1 MKIINVASSD
11 NFEDI
16 LEAIRGSEAAG
27 VILVVPRSN
36 RVFKS
41 RTGLKK
47 LKDNFEKLGKDV
59 SILSSGSEI
68 LENARSAGFKVKTE
82 KEELS
87 GVAKNRTKRDDDIV
101 SLYSEEPQKI
111 PAKPVRGRGTLR
123 ALAASNGA
131 KPFKKSSNPIKTK
144 VQNKKL
150 VLVFLSAALISFAF
164 IVFTSVSQAR
174 IRIIP
179 GKKDFSINIPV
190 VVSTKITQADEVYGM
205 VPGELIQLEE
215 VVSKTF
221 AASGDKEI
229 FQKAKGKIM
238 VYNNFSAA
246 PQILVATTRFQ
257 TPEGLVFR
265 IPRAITIP
273 GMTKVNNVIRPGEI
287 EVEAVADRAG
297 QQYNI
302 EPSDFKIPGF
312 VGSPKYQGFYAKS
325 FSDFSGGFTGRSNF
339 ATKEDLEK
347 AEGSIRQEAI
357 DKIKSELAAL
367 SDFKILEEALE
378 IETEKMPD
386 SGKVGDLGPEFKVSL
401 KVKALT
407 LAFKK
412 SDIADLV
419 SQYVSNSQNTKVVR
433 SQLAINYS
441 EPKLDRKKME
451 LSLKLAVR
459 GKTAENIDKEKI
471 IAEILGKKGPEIK
484 RYLASLK
491 EVESAQ
497 VFLSPFWVRSV
508 PKEKDRVRMEII
520 AE

>member
-1 MKIINVASSD
+1 MRIINVASSD
-11 NFEDI
+11 NFDDI
-16 LEAIRGSEAAG
+16 LEAVRGSEAAG

-41 RTGLKK
+41 SAGLKK
-47 LKDNFEKLGKDV
+47 LKDNFEKLGKEV

-68 LENARSAGFKVKTE
+68 LENAKSAGFNVRTE
-82 KEELS
+82 KEESS
-87 GVAKNRTKRDDDIV
+87 GVAKNRAKRDDDIV

-111 PAKPVRGRGTLR
+111 PANPV
-123 ALAASNGA
+123 
-131 KPFKKSSNPIKTK
+131 KKSSSPIKNK
-144 VQNKKL
+144 IQNKKL
-150 VLVFLSAALISFAF
+150 VLVFLSATLISFAF
-164 IVFTSVSQAR
+164 IVFISASQAR

-190 VVSTKITQADEVYGM
+190 VVSTRITQTDEVYGM
-205 VPGELIQLEE
+205 VPGKLVQLEE
-215 VVSKTF
+215 VVSRAF

-229 FQKAKGKIM
+229 FQKAKGKIT
-238 VYNNFSAA
+238 VYNNFSATF
-246 PQILVATTRFQ
+246 QTLVATTRFQ
-257 TPEGLVFR
+257 TSEGLVFR

-273 GMTKVNNVIRPGEI
+273 GMTKVNNVIKPGEI

-297 QQYNI
+297 EEYNI

-312 VGSPKYQGFYAKS
+312 LGTSKYQGFYAKS
-325 FSDFSGGFTGRSNF
+325 FTNFSGGFTGRSNF

-347 AEGSIRQEAI
+347 AEGLMRQEAI

-378 IETEKMPD
+378 IETEKMTD
-386 SGKVGDLGPEFKVSL
+386 SGKVGDLGREFKVRL

-407 LAFKK
+407 LAFKE

-433 SQLAINYS
+433 SQLAVNYK

-451 LSLKLAVR
+451 LSLKLAAR

-484 RYLASLK
+484 KYLGSLK

-497 VFLSPFWVRSV
+497 IFLSPFWVRSI
-508 PKEKDRVRMEII
+508 PKNKDRVKIQVISE
-520 AE
+520 